1 MRKWKQ
7 GIKPLHSV
15 TISGGQGNKNIP
27 SIFPPGFQTQ

>member
-27 SIFPPGFQTQ
+27 PIFSPGFQTQ